1 LSPPVWKS
9 CAASSS
15 RASCWLPNKI
25 PHYLSQSCQAPYG
38 KGERAANGGPNDLH
52 NPNGCSAA
60 KETAMKR
67 FLKNVFA
74 IMRKTNESKPSAC
87 SQRPNPTPLVEVR
100 SQVKAG
106 SFQWGVGRG

>member
-1 LSPPVWKS
+1 
-9 CAASSS
+9 
-15 RASCWLPNKI
+15 
-25 PHYLSQSCQAPYG
+25 
-38 KGERAANGGPNDLH
+38 
-52 NPNGCSAA
+52 
-60 KETAMKR
+60 MKR
-67 FLKNVFA
+67 FLKNMFA